1 MTKRPTDHLEP
12 APKKRSG
19 DRQISREE
27 PPSDDDE
34 EQVCKAHNSLRMHL
48 SLACVLIGALSNI
61 TGETVPT
68 NIASSL
74 LMMKGVSALCEAGP
88 GLSQFLALGG
98 DLHTCSDRCC

>member
-1 MTKRPTDHLEP
+1 MKAHKLCFNACYRFCRACSTKMTKRPTDHPEP

-48 SLACVLIGALSNI
+48 SAACILMCAHSNI
-61 TGETVPT
+61 TEETVPT
-68 NIASSL
+68 YIAF
-74 LMMKGVSALCEAGP
+74 AC
-88 GLSQFLALGG
+88 
-98 DLHTCSDRCC
+98 

>member
-48 SLACVLIGALSNI
+48 SAACVLMCAHSNI
-61 TGETVPT
+61 TEETVPT
-68 NIASSL
+68 YIAF
-74 LMMKGVSALCEAGP
+74 AC
-88 GLSQFLALGG
+88 
-98 DLHTCSDRCC
+98 